1 MWEKQELAVSVYL
14 GQVHVPT
21 CENESRAGMIE
32 AESGKRHGKNTLRC
46 MYFCSYRSIL
56 DLLIEGVVYRMPTVR
71 PKHLSAI
78 LMPVLQ
84 SDVHIVVYGLRE

>member
-32 AESGKRHGKNTLRC
+32 AESGKRHGKNTYLE
-46 MYFCSYRSIL
+46 MHV
-56 DLLIEGVVYRMPTVR
+56 LLQ
-71 PKHLSAI
+71 LS
-78 LMPVLQ
+78 
-84 SDVHIVVYGLRE
+84 